1 MKLLSP
7 TKERSVRHAAFIA
20 RPASLSDRLRSHLS
34 EYLALQHVMA
44 TFGVPADRLN
54 DARRLASDA
63 QQLAGEIALLPEYNE
78 SPALQRSTTALSDH
92 WRSMAFNGGVSET
105 CYRVAIKNVLV
116 HLATAQ

>member
-7 TKERSVRHAAFIA
+7 TKQISRREAPVVAQ
-20 RPASLSDRLRSHLS
+20 PASLSDRLKSHLS
-34 EYLALQHVMA
+34 EYQAVQHVMA
-44 TFGVPADRLN
+44 SFGVPADRLN

-63 QQLAGEIALLPEYNE
+63 QQLAGEIALLPGYNE
-78 SPALQRSTTALSDH
+78 SPALQRSKAALSDH